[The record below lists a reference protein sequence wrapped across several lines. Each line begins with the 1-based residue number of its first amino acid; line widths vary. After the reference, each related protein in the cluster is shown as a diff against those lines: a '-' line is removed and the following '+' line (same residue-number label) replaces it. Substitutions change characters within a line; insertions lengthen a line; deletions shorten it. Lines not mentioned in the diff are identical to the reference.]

1 MDTSTMTVGTTAPT
15 RVLTRSSAAVLP
27 RVNLL
32 PPEIEERRRFRRVQA
47 GMGVAVLAAAGA
59 VAGLTLLAGASVDD
73 AQAEIDAATFE
84 QQQLQR
90 KVSQMQGV
98 REVYARVAGAETLLT
113 QAMANEIQWSHYLND
128 LSLTIPSNVWL
139 NNLAFSTTPVAASPV
154 MSAAPATTPG
164 LPAAGIGTVTVT
176 GVAFD
181 YDDVASWLESL
192 AKQKGYTNPYFSNA
206 TEATIGTRTVVNFS
220 STATITP
227 DALSG
232 RYTNSPETPR

>member
-1 MDTSTMTVGTTAPT
+1 MDTSTMTVGTAAPT

-47 GMGVAVLAAAGA
+47 GMGAAVLAAVGA
-59 VAGLTLLAGASVDD
+59 VAGLTLLAGAQVDD

-90 KVSQMQGV
+90 KVSQMHGV

-139 NNLAFSTTPVAASPV
+139 NNLAFSTTPAAASPV
-154 MSAAPATTPG
+154 MSAAPATPG
-164 LPAAGIGTVTVT
+164 LPGSGIGTVTVT

-232 RYTNSPETPR
+232 RYTNPAETPR